1 MSWSNL
7 TSYPYVNEYLD
18 GDNCPDDGPKFEQ
31 WGRWCEVDSSKHS
44 FGDVLTANNSILHM
58 RAAVAA
64 KTPFFVA
71 CGFHRPHLP
80 WSVGKEYYDM
90 QPPASLVAVPK
101 FPDTPVGM
109 PPLAWHAI
117 PGPGFPTQ
125 WNITLPNNSTAAN
138 RRAYMA
144 SVSFMDAEAGR
155 VIDEVDALGVA
166 DNTIVCFTADHGW
179 QLGEHN
185 MFGKMSVFELATRV
199 PLIIR
204 DPGSPL
210 THGKV
215 TMAFAELVD
224 IMPTLATLAGV
235 PLPEN
240 EPVPLGGKSLH
251 AIFAMDPSSLLPN
264 ATKSYTLS
272 QHARCWKDEHTPC
285 GTTLEDVPRPRSNE
299 FEQGTV
305 RSGAGPHDL
314 HDMCDC
320 HFVKAEAIDFMG
332 LSIRTPEWRYTQW
345 HPWNG
350 TVLDVVWETMTGV
363 ELYTHTG
370 DDGTSFDA
378 WENVNVAGRPQYAAI
393 ESELAT
399 MLRAAFEP
407 A

>member
-1 MSWSNL
+1 MMATLVCTHL
-7 TSYPYVNEYLD
+7 T
-18 GDNCPDDGPKFEQ
+18 
-31 WGRWCEVDSSKHS
+31 
-44 FGDVLTANNSILHM
+44 
-58 RAAVAA
+58 
-64 KTPFFVA
+64 TPNHVTTP
-71 CGFHRPHLP
+71 HR
-80 WSVGKEYYDM
+80 
-90 QPPASLVAVPK
+90 
-101 FPDTPVGM
+101 
-109 PPLAWHAI
+109 
-117 PGPGFPTQ
+117 
-125 WNITLPNNSTAAN
+125 
-138 RRAYMA
+138 YMA
-144 SVSFMDAEAGR
+144 SVSFMDAQAGR
-155 VIDEVDALGVA
+155 VIDELDALGVA

-204 DPGSPL
+204 DPGAPL

-215 TMAFAELVD
+215 TMAFFELVD

-240 EPVPLGGKSLH
+240 EPVPLGGTSLH
-251 AIFAMDPSSLLPN
+251 AIFTIDPTPLLPN
-264 ATKSYTLS
+264 ATKPYTLS

-285 GTTLEDVPRPRSNE
+285 GTTLDDSVGASAAAAVAAAAA
-299 FEQGTV
+299 QGGV
-305 RSGAGPHDL
+305 GSESLRSGAGPHDL

-320 HFVKAEAIDFMG
+320 HFVKADAIDFMG

-363 ELYTHTG
+363 ELYAHAG

-378 WENVNVAGRPQYAAI
+378 WENVNVAGDPQHAAA
-393 ESELAT
+393 EAELAS

-407 A
+407 K